1 MPESPIND
9 YLATLRRDLR
19 AGDTTERSHYPT
31 LKALI
36 EALAPGASVTVEPK
50 WSDWGAPDFH
60 IRDRNNL
67 IIGHIEAK
75 NVGVSLDEAERS
87 EQLKDRYLKAV
98 ENLILTDFLEFR
110 WYVRGERRSV
120 ERLGTVESPT
130 TVRTSASGRD
140 SVLGLLR
147 DSLSHTPQGAQDAK
161 DLAVRLARLAHEIR
175 NVVLAAINSG
185 HESPTVTDLR
195 RAMEQNL
202 VPDLTAE
209 QFSDMFAQTL
219 TYGFFAAW
227 CNHPINRRF
236 TRRDAASEIPKTNPF
251 LRDLFELMTGNAMDV
266 EPFAGYVDDLVQL
279 LDRTDKAAILADFGT
294 RTGRADPVVH
304 FYETFLKEYDPK
316 LRELRGVY
324 YTPEPVVSYMVRS
337 VDHLLRTRFGC
348 ANGLADTGTV
358 DYETQTDDGQR
369 AKRKGPRVLIL
380 DPACGTGT
388 FLYAIVDHIR
398 DHLRRRRS
406 AGSWSSYV
414 KDQLLP
420 RLFGFELL
428 MAPYAVAHLKLGM
441 QLAGQ
446 DLPDT
451 EGPAWAYDFAADERL
466 GVYLT
471 NTLEEAARRSETLFG
486 PLRIIA
492 AEANAAAEIKRDK
505 PIMVV
510 IGNPP
515 YSGHSAN
522 RSWQVSNG
530 KRVPTFIGKLL
541 QDYYQVDG
549 QPLGERNPKW
559 LQDDYAKFIRFGQ
572 WRIEQTAEQT
582 GGGGILALITNHS
595 YLDNPTFRGMRQQL
609 MQAFTDIYVLDLHGN
624 TRKKEVAP
632 DGSKDENVFDI
643 QQGVAIALFVKD
655 PAATAPARVW
665 HADLWGLRKAKE
677 ATLSE
682 SSCENVR
689 WRRLTPTSP
698 QCLFV
703 PQNTAL
709 LPEYGEAYAVPTLFT
724 LYSSTVTTARNDFAM
739 AEHPAELANRIR
751 VLRDQSLADDAVRE
765 RYSLKDV
772 SYWSLHEARARLAGT
787 AEVETLVRPYCYRP
801 FDFRHVIFHGALC
814 ERMRDEVMRHMTSEN
829 VALLTHRPQSPATG
843 FTFAYCTRMI
853 GDQCVAANKSVG
865 GGNSFQFP
873 LYLYPDRE
881 KNATTI
887 SRDQKLKEAVDS
899 VGRSGGDAQ
908 AQAEMSALVRRLF
921 TDSEYPR
928 WPNLNLLLLADLS
941 DRLHLRFLPDGRG
954 DLTETF
960 GPEDVFDY
968 IYAILSC
975 PTYRSRYA
983 EFLKRDFPRIPF
995 TSDRAIFV
1003 ALCARGA
1010 ELVALHLMESP
1021 LLAGVMPDFPVTGSD
1036 TVERVHYNANEQ
1048 RVYINNT
1055 QYFANIPSDVWSFHV
1070 GGYQVCEKWLKDRKG
1085 RSLSYDDQQHYQR
1098 IIAALRETIR
1108 LMAEIDALIPAWP
1121 IT

>member
-1 MPESPIND
+1 MPASPIND
-9 YLATLRRDLR
+9 YLTTLRKDLR
-19 AGDTTERSHYPT
+19 RGDTTERSHYPT

-98 ENLILTDFLEFR
+98 ENLVLTNFVEFR

-140 SVLGLLR
+140 SVLDLLR
-147 DSLSHTPQGAQDAK
+147 GFLSHTPQGAQDAR

-175 NVVLAAINSG
+175 NVVVAAIREG
-185 HESPTVTDLR
+185 HESPTVGDLR
-195 RAMEQNL
+195 RAMEISL

-209 QFSDMFAQTL
+209 QFSDMLAQTL

-236 TRRDAASEIPKTNPF
+236 TRRDAASEIPKTNPL
-251 LRDLFELMTGNAMDV
+251 LRDLFELMTGNAMDT

-279 LDRTDKAAILADFGT
+279 LDHTDKAAILADFGN
-294 RTGRADPVVH
+294 RSGREDPVVH
-304 FYETFLKEYDPK
+304 FYETFLQQYDPEV
-316 LRELRGVY
+316 RELRGVY

-348 ANGLADTGTV
+348 PNGLADTGTV
-358 DYETQTDDGQR
+358 DYEAETDGGR
-369 AKRKGPRVLIL
+369 RVKKKGPRVLIL

-398 DHLRRRRS
+398 DQLRLARS

-446 DLPDT
+446 DLHDAERPR
-451 EGPAWAYDFAADERL
+451 WAYDFAADERL

-486 PLRIIA
+486 PLRIIT

-549 QPLGERNPKW
+549 QPLGEKNPKW
-559 LQDDYAKFIRFGQ
+559 LQDDYVKFIRFGQ

-609 MQAFTDIYVLDLHGN
+609 MQAFTDIHVLDLHGN
-624 TRKKEVAP
+624 SRKKEVCP
-632 DGSKDENVFDI
+632 DGSPDKNVFDI

-655 PAATAPARVW
+655 PASTAPAHVW
-665 HADLWGLRKAKE
+665 HADLWGTRDTKETVLRQR
-677 ATLSE
+677 
-682 SSCENVR
+682 SCADSD
-689 WRRLTPTSP
+689 WQQLDPTSP
-698 QCLFV
+698 QYLFV
-703 PQNTAL
+703 PHHAA
-709 LPEYGEAYAVPTLFT
+709 LPEEYVTATPLGDILVLGSMGMNTHRDKVAVAFDAAALRSQLEPLLDT
-724 LYSSTVTTARNDFAM
+724 
-739 AEHPAELANRIR
+739 R
-751 VLRDQSLADDAVRE
+751 VSDERAAAQMGLSQSRVADLRAFLRTSEDWMRVVIPCL
-765 RYSLKDV
+765 
-772 SYWSLHEARARLAGT
+772 
-787 AEVETLVRPYCYRP
+787 YRP
-801 FDFRHVIFHGALC
+801 FDSRFLFYSPLLIDRPRSLANRHMLLPNLSLVTTRQTREPFGAL
-814 ERMRDEVMRHMTSEN
+814 
-829 VALLTHRPQSPATG
+829 ATDLVCG
-843 FTFAYCTRMI
+843 QHKVTAKYD
-853 GDQCVAANKSVG
+853 GS
-865 GGNSFQFP
+865 SFFP
-873 LYLYPDRE
+873 LYLYPDEE
-881 KNATTI
+881 KKQTAI
-887 SRDQKLKEAVDS
+887 SRDQKVEDLKKLARKGLNQEAE
-899 VGRSGGDAQ
+899 AQ
-908 AQAEMSALVRRLF
+908 LAALVARLF
-921 TDSEYPR
+921 PDPEYPR
-928 WPNLNLLLLADLS
+928 WPNLNPLLLADLE
-941 DRLHLRFLPDGRG
+941 DRLRLSFLPDGRG
-954 DLTETF
+954 DLTNTF
-960 GPEDVFDY
+960 GPDDVFDY
-968 IYAILSC
+968 IYAILYC
-975 PTYRSRYA
+975 PAYRSRYA
-983 EFLKRDFPRIPF
+983 
-995 TSDRAIFV
+995 S
-1003 ALCARGA
+1003 
-1010 ELVALHLMESP
+1010 S
-1021 LLAGVMPDFPVTGSD
+1021 
-1036 TVERVHYNANEQ
+1036 
-1048 RVYINNT
+1048 
-1055 QYFANIPSDVWSFHV
+1055 
-1070 GGYQVCEKWLKDRKG
+1070 
-1085 RSLSYDDQQHYQR
+1085 
-1098 IIAALRETIR
+1098 
-1108 LMAEIDALIPAWP
+1108 
-1121 IT
+1121 